1 MHVALGVEYN
11 GRAYNGFQRQKDVV
25 SIQGALERAIST
37 VAAEEISII
46 CAGRTDAGVHATGQV
61 VSFDCSKV
69 RSMQA
74 WTLGVNANLPPD
86 IAITWAQEM
95 PADFHARFSAVG
107 KRYDY
112 YCSYDIKNPFN
123 YKYRNLLTK
132 KLDIEAMKNA
142 SKVFLGSHD
151 FTSFASSKIDPR
163 KPRVKTI
170 SNIEIIEEGMDVHF
184 IFEGTGFLRYQVRMM
199 TGTLI
204 AVGQH
209 KIGVDDVQRMLDA
222 KDKSACRYNA
232 SSCGLYLVEVK
243 YNETN

>member
-1 MHVALGVEYN
+1 MIVKALVSYDGFNYAGWQKQENALGIQQVIEEALYKITKEN
-11 GRAYNGFQRQKDVV
+11 VDVV
-25 SIQGALERAIST
+25 AS
-37 VAAEEISII
+37 
-46 CAGRTDAGVHATGQV
+46 GRTDAGVHALGQV
-61 VSFDCSKV
+61 FHFETNKIFRLFNMKSIEC
-69 RSMQA
+69 
-74 WTLGVNANLPPD
+74 
-86 IAITWAQEM
+86 IASQRYSYFKTEEM
-95 PADFHARFSAVG
+95 PDDFHARFSAVG

-184 IFEGTGFLRYQVRMM
+184 IFEGTGFF
-199 TGTLI
+199 
-204 AVGQH
+204 
-209 KIGVDDVQRMLDA
+209 KISSSNDDG
-222 KDKSACRYNA
+222 YFN
-232 SSCGLYLVEVK
+232 CGRS
-243 YNETN
+243 T

>member
-1 MHVALGVEYN
+1 MIVKALVSYDGFNYAGWQKQENALGIQQVIEEALYKITKEN
-11 GRAYNGFQRQKDVV
+11 VDVV
-25 SIQGALERAIST
+25 AS
-37 VAAEEISII
+37 
-46 CAGRTDAGVHATGQV
+46 GRTDAGVHALGQV
-61 VSFDCSKV
+61 FHFETSKNV
-69 RSMQA
+69 PAIQYERA
-74 WTLGVNANLPPD
+74 LNALLPKD
-86 IAITWAQEM
+86 IRILKTEEM
-95 PADFHARFSAVG
+95 PDDFHARFS
-107 KRYDY
+107 
-112 YCSYDIKNPFN
+112 SYDIKNPFN

-132 KLDIEAMKNA
+132 KLDIETMKNA

-170 SNIEIIEEGMDVHF
+170 SNIEINEEGTDVHF

-209 KIGVDDVQRMLDA
+209 KIDIDDVQRMLDA

-232 SSCGLYLVEVK
+232 PSCGLYLVEVK